1 MGSVNWQSIHLQ
13 FCDNYSSLVMVMR
26 SVTNMQGP
34 HVWLGFTLQF
44 NHNFLPDSEDMSL
57 LDTMKQMDARL

>member
-1 MGSVNWQSIHLQ
+1 
-13 FCDNYSSLVMVMR
+13 MVMR

-44 NHNFLPDSEDMSL
+44 NHNFLPDSEDTSL
-57 LDTMKQMDARL
+57 LDTMKQMDARLRADYVHSPA